1 MPRNFVKSVR
11 IIGVLSAFILGVYLT
26 HDYSSRLQAS
36 LEGVFWTPAAGLRAI
51 ALVLLPTY
59 GWPFV
64 VVGELLAKAGQYA
77 QEAKQWGSLWR
88 DFTLEL
94 TPILVSCIAIGYLRF
109 HRVRLD
115 KPTPRGMLLIF
126 SSALFSGLA
135 LTLTYAAVL
144 LVNKG
149 ASWMT
154 LLTVSWALMLDD
166 LVSIALT
173 FPLIFITAAFRK
185 GRLNRNHVRLMLW
198 LTLAFATFSILVAQ
212 LEFLPNTLPL
222 ILYIGTL
229 LVSMRLGWIASS
241 FACLWANAFTLM
253 SYLKWSG
260 PEGPAA
266 AQIYILILTVSCL
279 LIGAFSSEGRR
290 QNRNLRNYAARLTS
304 AEDLERQRISSELH
318 DDVGQQFIAMKLQLS
333 LLKRQASNMDAV
345 ASVREM
351 LGTLISSS
359 QDSVY
364 RLIHGL
370 NPVELEV
377 MGFEQSLREGRLAQ
391 LLAASNIDYEVIVEG
406 YSARL
411 PDEVAAVAFRVVQ
424 ECVSNCVK
432 YAEATKF
439 TVLLNFQR
447 HELSMVA
454 EDNGRGFDVN
464 ASQTSFGLN
473 NIATRCKSLGGDWN
487 IASSPAGTR
496 ITVSLPCVNV

>member
-1 MPRNFVKSVR
+1 MNGNFVSPLR
-11 IIGVLSAFILGVYLT
+11 IIGILIAFTLGVYLT

-36 LEGVFWTPAAGLRAI
+36 LEGVLWTPAAGLRAI

-94 TPILVSCIAIGYLRF
+94 TPILMSCIAIGYLRF
-109 HRVRLD
+109 RRVRLD
-115 KPTPRGMLLIF
+115 KPTTRGMLMVF
-126 SSALFSGLA
+126 ASALFSGLA
-135 LTLTYAAVL
+135 LMLTYAAVL
-144 LVNKG
+144 LVNKSV
-149 ASWMT
+149 SWMT

-173 FPLIFITAAFRK
+173 FPLIFIAAAFWKR
-185 GRLNRNHVRLMLW
+185 RLNRYHVRLMLW
-198 LTLAFATFSILVAQ
+198 LTVAFATFSILVAQ
-212 LEFLPNTLPL
+212 LEFLPNTLLL
-222 ILYIGTL
+222 IIYIGTL

-241 FACLWANAFTLM
+241 FACLWANAFTLI

-279 LIGAFSSEGRR
+279 LIGALSSDGRR
-290 QNRNLRNYAARLTS
+290 QNRYLRNYAAQLTS
-304 AEDLERQRISSELH
+304 AEDRERQRISSELH
-318 DDVGQQFIAMKLQLS
+318 DDVGQNFTAMQLQLS
-333 LLKRQASNMDAV
+333 LLKSQASNVDAV
-345 ASVREM
+345 AGAKKM

-377 MGFEQSLREGRLAQ
+377 MGFEQSLRKGRLAQ
-391 LLAASNIDYEVIVEG
+391 LLAASNIDYEVIVNG
-406 YSARL
+406 YSAPL

-424 ECVSNCVK
+424 ECISNCVK
-432 YAEATKF
+432 HAEAKKF
-439 TVLLNFQR
+439 TVLLDYQR
-447 HELSMVA
+447 QRLRMVA
-454 EDNGRGFDVN
+454 EDNGRGFDTTT
-464 ASQTSFGLN
+464 SQTSFGLN
-473 NIATRCKSLGGDWN
+473 NIATRCKSLGGDWD

-496 ITVSLPCVNV
+496 ITVNLPCVNV

>member
-36 LEGVFWTPAAGLRAI
+36 LEGVFWTPAAGLRGI
-51 ALVLLPTY
+51 ALALLPTY

-77 QEAKQWGSLWR
+77 QEAKQWGSVWR

-173 FPLIFITAAFRK
+173 FPLIFITAAFWK
-185 GRLNRNHVRLMLW
+185 GRLKRNHVRLMLW
-198 LTLAFATFSILVAQ
+198 LTVAFATFSILVAQ

-260 PEGPAA
+260 AEGPAA

-345 ASVREM
+345 ASQ
-351 LGTLISSS
+351 GSAW
-359 QDSVY
+359 DADF
-364 RLIHGL
+364 
-370 NPVELEV
+370 LEP
-377 MGFEQSLREGRLAQ
+377 G
-391 LLAASNIDYEVIVEG
+391 
-406 YSARL
+406 
-411 PDEVAAVAFRVVQ
+411 
-424 ECVSNCVK
+424 
-432 YAEATKF
+432 
-439 TVLLNFQR
+439 
-447 HELSMVA
+447 
-454 EDNGRGFDVN
+454 
-464 ASQTSFGLN
+464 
-473 NIATRCKSLGGDWN
+473 
-487 IASSPAGTR
+487 
-496 ITVSLPCVNV
+496 

>member
-115 KPTPRGMLLIF
+115 NPTPRGLLLIF

-173 FPLIFITAAFRK
+173 FPLIFITAAFWK

-198 LTLAFATFSILVAQ
+198 LTVAFATFSILVAQ
-212 LEFLPNTLPL
+212 LESLPSTLPL

-241 FACLWANAFTLM
+241 FACLWASAFTLM

-260 PEGPAA
+260 AEGPAA

-333 LLKRQASNMDAV
+333 L
-345 ASVREM
+345 
-351 LGTLISSS
+351 
-359 QDSVY
+359 
-364 RLIHGL
+364 
-370 NPVELEV
+370 
-377 MGFEQSLREGRLAQ
+377 
-391 LLAASNIDYEVIVEG
+391 
-406 YSARL
+406 
-411 PDEVAAVAFRVVQ
+411 
-424 ECVSNCVK
+424 
-432 YAEATKF
+432 
-439 TVLLNFQR
+439 
-447 HELSMVA
+447 
-454 EDNGRGFDVN
+454 
-464 ASQTSFGLN
+464 
-473 NIATRCKSLGGDWN
+473 
-487 IASSPAGTR
+487 
-496 ITVSLPCVNV
+496 